1 MSVMVHQHP
10 SLPWLAGQEV
20 GDSGL
25 RGRGGGAI
33 GDGMKLAVELIE
45 SEEGFAVRCPA
56 LPGCWS
62 QGRTRSEA
70 LANIREAIELWQQV
84 AAEDEDASLV
94 AEGVNFSR
102 ELVTV

>member
-1 MSVMVHQHP
+1 LFPLRVFGGF
-10 SLPWLAGQEV
+10 L
-20 GDSGL
+20 DCGL
-25 RGRGGGAI
+25 RVADIRAI
-33 GDGMKLAVELIE
+33 YPFMNFAVELIE

-70 LANIREAIELWQQV
+70 LANIREAIVLWQEV
-84 AAEDEDASLV
+84 AAEDEEAALE
-94 AEGVNFSR
+94 AEGVKFSR